1 MANRKH
7 LLRRAVKSAA
17 ANVLHY
23 TGARKAIA
31 AARRLSAGGRRILIL
46 SYHRVVDDFTG
57 EVQRSIPGLLISRE
71 TFQRHLEEVHAAG
84 FEIVSLEDALHV
96 ISGERA
102 AKRDICVITFD
113 DGYRD
118 VYRHAFPLLCELGLP
133 ATIYLPSGFVGTG
146 RRFNHDRLFHVL
158 SLAQQRRIRPV
169 YELLPTQAV
178 SLLEPVL
185 SCAEPV
191 PEVVDRF
198 LSEAPGK
205 VALRVIESLAEQLGG
220 GPDTIPEHGDVMTWD
235 DARRMAAAGIS
246 FGAHTV
252 GHNVLPLEEPER
264 AEWEILESRTEIER
278 QLGRPCV
285 DFAYCNGWYSDELV
299 RMLTRAGYRSAV
311 TTEDL
316 PNRVGGDP
324 FTLKRKVLWENFS
337 LGFDGGYSSRL
348 TGCQLD
354 GVFTSLGG
362 GTVVIGRRPQRAQA
376 AIPLFTEP
384 EPLHGGV

>member
-1 MANRKH
+1 MANGNH
-7 LLRRAVKSAA
+7 LLRRAAKSAV

-23 TGARKAIA
+23 SGARRAIA
-31 AARRLSAGGRRILIL
+31 AARRLRAGGRRILIL

-57 EVQRSIPGLLISRE
+57 EAQRSIPGLLISRE
-71 TFQRHLEEVHAAG
+71 TFRRHLEEVRAAG
-84 FEIVSLEDALHV
+84 FDIVSLEEMLDV

-102 AKRDICVITFD
+102 AKRDVCVITFD

-118 VYRHAFPLLCELGLP
+118 MYRHAFPLLCELGLP
-133 ATIYLPSGFVGTG
+133 ATVYLPSGFVGTD
-146 RRFNHDRLFHVL
+146 RRFNHDRLFHL
-158 SLAQQRRIRPV
+158 LLLAQRRRLRPV
-169 YELLPTQAV
+169 YEVLPPQAV
-178 SLLEPVL
+178 WMLEPVL
-185 SCAEPV
+185 AGNESASAA
-191 PEVVDRF
+191 VDQF
-198 LSEAPGK
+198 LSEAAGS
-205 VALRVIESLAEQLGG
+205 VALRLIEGLTEQLGG
-220 GPDTIPEHGDVMTWD
+220 GPETVPEQGDVMTWD
-235 DARRMAAAGIS
+235 DARRMADAGIS

-252 GHNVLPLEEPER
+252 GHTVLPLEDLER

-278 QLGRPCV
+278 QVGRPCV
-285 DFAYCNGWYSDELV
+285 DFAYCNGWYSDELI

-337 LGFDGGYSSRL
+337 LGFHGGYSSCL
-348 TGCQLD
+348 TGCQID
-354 GVFTSLGG
+354 DVFTSLGG
-362 GTVVIGRRPQRAQA
+362 GSVVIGRRIQRAQA

>member
-1 MANRKH
+1 MANGNH
-7 LLRRAVKSAA
+7 LLRRAAKSAV

-23 TGARKAIA
+23 SGARRAIA
-31 AARRLSAGGRRILIL
+31 AARRLRAGGRRILIL

-71 TFQRHLEEVHAAG
+71 TFRRHLDEVQSAG
-84 FEIVSLEDALHV
+84 FDVVSLEDALNV

-102 AKRDICVITFD
+102 AKRDVCVITFD

-118 VYRHAFPLLCELGLP
+118 IYRHAFPLLRELGLP
-133 ATIYLPSGFVGTG
+133 ATIYLASGFVGTDK
-146 RRFNHDRLFHVL
+146 RFNHDRLFHL
-158 SLAQQRRIRPV
+158 LLLAQKRRLRPM

-185 SCAEPV
+185 AGAESASGA
-191 PEVVDRF
+191 VDRF
-198 LSEAPGK
+198 LSEATGS
-205 VALRVIESLAEQLGG
+205 VALRVIEGLAEQLGG
-220 GPDTIPEHGDVMTWD
+220 GEETSPEQGDVMTWE
-235 DARRMAAAGIS
+235 DARRMADAGIS

-252 GHNVLPLEEPER
+252 GHSVLPLEEPER

-278 QLGRPCV
+278 QLGRPCL

-324 FTLKRKVLWENFS
+324 YTLKRKVLWENFS
-337 LGFDGGYSSRL
+337 LGFDGGYSSCL
-348 TGCQLD
+348 TGCQID
-354 GVFTSLGG
+354 DVFTSLGAG
-362 GTVVIGRRPQRAQA
+362 SVVIGRRAQRAQA
-376 AIPLFTEP
+376 SIPLFTEP
-384 EPLHGGV
+384 EPLHGGF